1 MRIALVTGAS
11 SGLGREFVRQL
22 DGDPSIDVFWVI
34 ARRAERL
41 EELAAEIRTP
51 VRPLPLDLT
60 DPAQLDELAA
70 LLEQERPEVRVLVCA
85 AGFGKMGR
93 PEDISLRDDMDM
105 IDLDCRAAV
114 AVTRLCLPHLV
125 RGSRVL
131 ELCSTAGFQPVPG
144 MGVYAASKAFLI
156 RYTKEL
162 AYELL
167 GSGIRVTAVCPY
179 WVRDTEFIGVAQQGT
194 RGDFRHFPLAS
205 RARSVVRLSLWG
217 NRLGLWVVTPG
228 IVCTLHRI
236 AAKFIPHAIM
246 VPVLDLI
253 RRV

>member
-70 LLEQERPEVRVLVCA
+70 LLERERPEVRVLVCA

-156 RYTKEL
+156 RYT
-162 AYELL
+162 
-167 GSGIRVTAVCPY
+167 
-179 WVRDTEFIGVAQQGT
+179 QQGT